1 MNIRDSVPERGVA
14 PDRVPAASVAADV
27 AAVIAAAGQGKRMGG
42 GTPKQFLPLK
52 GKPVLAWTLLAFQKV
67 SEIRSIVLVCPEG
80 DEDFCQ
86 REIVRPYGLDKV
98 HRILPGGQERQES
111 VYRGLRAVD
120 SGCGLVAIHDGARP
134 LVTAALISRTVAEAR
149 RHGAAV
155 VAVPV
160 KDTVKIAGASE
171 MISETPDRRTLWA
184 AQTPQVFLRELA
196 LSAHRRALEEG
207 FLGTDD
213 SALVER
219 LGHPVKLVIGEPEN
233 LKITAPLDLLVAEA
247 ILEKRLGPGA
257 TTDGAR

>member
-1 MNIRDSVPERGVA
+1 MNI
-14 PDRVPAASVAADV
+14 AADV

-52 GKPVLAWTLLAFQKV
+52 GKPALAWTLLAFQAAP
-67 SEIRSIVLVCPEG
+67 EIRSIVLVCPEG
-80 DEDFCQ
+80 DEDYCQ
-86 REIVRPYGLDKV
+86 REIVRPYGLAKV
-98 HRILPGGQERQES
+98 HRLVPGGPERQES
-111 VYRGLRAVD
+111 VYRGLQVVD
-120 SGCGLVAIHDGARP
+120 PGCPLVAIHDGARP
-134 LVTAALISRTVAEAR
+134 LVTGAIISRAVAEAR

-171 MISETPDRRTLWA
+171 MVRETPDRRTLWA

-196 LSAHRRALEEG
+196 LAAHRKAQQDG

-213 SALVER
+213 SSLVER
-219 LGHPVKLVIGEPEN
+219 LAHPVKLVMGEPEN

-247 ILEKRLGPGA
+247 ILEKRLTSKSPP
-257 TTDGAR
+257 T